1 MRDVSGVLVGSTSA
15 ALAAALLASSAAVVL
30 SLPPRVL
37 PGVLAVR
44 LRGGGTDE
52 GCELLPSTR
61 PGCAK
66 GSASFADFEHRLPI
80 AVGQGNST
88 SIYGLYLNKF
98 RYRPKSWG
106 DILRLAFRKVPGRG
120 LTRTSL
126 DAEISH

>member
-1 MRDVSGVLVGSTSA
+1 MVCYVGGAPISTSA

-30 SLPPRVL
+30 SLPPRAL

-44 LRGGGTDE
+44 LRGGGPDE

-80 AVGQGNST
+80 AVGHG
-88 SIYGLYLNKF
+88 IYLNKLRYRPKIWRRYEVGLLESGVQRLNLNKF
-98 RYRPKSWG
+98 RC
-106 DILRLAFRKVPGRG
+106 
-120 LTRTSL
+120 
-126 DAEISH
+126 

>member
-1 MRDVSGVLVGSTSA
+1 LLEQAFEVDSVLCAQYEWHSSTSA

-30 SLPPRVL
+30 SLVPPRVL

-61 PGCAK
+61 PGRAK

-80 AVGQGNST
+80 AVGQG
-88 SIYGLYLNKF
+88 IYLIKF
-98 RYRPKSWG
+98 RYRPKSG
-106 DILRLAFRKVPGRG
+106 ERIFEVGALESVVQRLN
-120 LTRTSL
+120 
-126 DAEISH
+126 

>member
-1 MRDVSGVLVGSTSA
+1 MLEQAFEVDSVLCARRKWRSSTSA

-44 LRGGGTDE
+44 LRGGE

-80 AVGQGNST
+80 AVGQG
-88 SIYGLYLNKF
+88 K
-98 RYRPKSWG
+98 
-106 DILRLAFRKVPGRG
+106 
-120 LTRTSL
+120 
-126 DAEISH
+126 

>member
-1 MRDVSGVLVGSTSA
+1 MRRSNSTSA

-44 LRGGGTDE
+44 LRGGGPDE

-80 AVGQGNST
+80 AVGHD
-88 SIYGLYLNKF
+88 IYSNKF
-98 RYRPKSWG
+98 RYRPKSGG
-106 DILRLAFRKVPGRG
+106 DMRLVFRKNGVQR
-120 LTRTSL
+120 LNSN
-126 DAEISH
+126 

>member
-1 MRDVSGVLVGSTSA
+1 MLEQAFEVDSVLCARRSSSTSA

-52 GCELLPSTR
+52 GCEVLPSTR
-61 PGCAK
+61 PGRAK

-80 AVGQGNST
+80 AVGQG
-88 SIYGLYLNKF
+88 K
-98 RYRPKSWG
+98 
-106 DILRLAFRKVPGRG
+106 
-120 LTRTSL
+120 
-126 DAEISH
+126 